1 MSRRTSGEG
10 GNSGAYTRRA
20 ATSAR
25 GAARGSRTGTCAVA
39 VLSFTERLAGVFH
52 GQPDSFTG
60 NLETAD
66 TAVSREMVAA
76 VRHHQSQLGL
86 PPFPKPIG
94 GVYTVRAAPPQ
105 RMKFATDCRG
115 CACVAADESAKQTWT
130 TAFRSGLVAQLHAPP
145 PLPPSRPPPT
155 LAHRLR
161 RAAASTEAAVVI
173 AAAADDAPQSLP
185 PRPLPPSMSAD
196 ASDAAVTAAAA
207 RPSARRRRRR
217 GRRRR
222 VAPTHR
228 RRRIAAAGPPPPPPR
243 PPPTRSRHC
252 RCCAPQKPPASIV
265 VLLAA
270 RDARRAAA
278 PH

>member
-1 MSRRTSGEG
+1 M
-10 GNSGAYTRRA
+10 RA
-20 ATSAR
+20 NCAQVCPPAQQSAL
-25 GAARGSRTGTCAVA
+25 SKQSLGTCAVA

-94 GVYTVRAAPPQ
+94 GVCTARAAPPQ

-145 PLPPSRPPPT
+145 PPGASE
-155 LAHRLR
+155 
-161 RAAASTEAAVVI
+161 RA
-173 AAAADDAPQSLP
+173 
-185 PRPLPPSMSAD
+185 SA
-196 ASDAAVTAAAA
+196 
-207 RPSARRRRRR
+207 
-217 GRRRR
+217 
-222 VAPTHR
+222 
-228 RRRIAAAGPPPPPPR
+228 
-243 PPPTRSRHC
+243 
-252 RCCAPQKPPASIV
+252 
-265 VLLAA
+265 
-270 RDARRAAA
+270 
-278 PH
+278 